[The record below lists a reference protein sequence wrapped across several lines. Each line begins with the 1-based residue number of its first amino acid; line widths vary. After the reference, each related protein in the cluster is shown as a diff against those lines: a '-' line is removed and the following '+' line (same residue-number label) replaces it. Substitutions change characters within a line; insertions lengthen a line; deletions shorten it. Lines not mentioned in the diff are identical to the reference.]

1 MSHVS
6 RYDTK
11 ILDPHWYTTRE
22 HHEAFKMLRD
32 EDPVHWTEDSEYG
45 KNYWLLTRYDHIAE
59 YLQDPKRFS
68 SRLDTRVP
76 RSPKRRTPEE
86 RHAQGLDV
94 RMTTNDDPVH
104 ALYRRPM
111 NKHFSVPA
119 VARMADDIEAIVDEI
134 IAEVGPKGEADLV
147 EELAS
152 ALPMKVI
159 FRMLGIPEEDMEP
172 LNLASWQWMSAADPR
187 YIIDGDEAAT
197 SLHGL
202 NKLIEYCTAL
212 AINRRRSPRDDFAT
226 VVTNMEVDGDKLSV
240 HEAMYYFVTLIG
252 GGAETTR
259 TAASVGTWLFLNN
272 PDQRRLLLENPQNTK
287 GAVEEV
293 LRWVTPERNRFR
305 VATED
310 FDFHGKRIRTGDWV
324 ISFLTSAN
332 RDERRFT
339 EPNKFDILRTPNDH
353 LSLGA
358 GPHQCLGRNLARLE
372 LGIYFPKVLAA
383 FPDLEIVDQGEPQWI
398 ADRSVAGFTTLPV
411 RFSPVEHQLTTP
423 VRT

>member
-1 MSHVS
+1 MSQVS

-11 ILDPHWYTTRE
+11 ILNPHWYTTRE
-22 HHEAFKMLRD
+22 HHEAFRMLRN
-32 EDPVHWTEDSEYG
+32 EDPVHWTEDPEYG

-76 RSPKRRTPEE
+76 RTPKRRTPEE

-119 VARMADDIEAIVDEI
+119 VARMADEIEGIVDEI
-134 IAEVGPKGEADLV
+134 IAEVGPKGQADLV

-159 FRMLGIPEEDMEP
+159 FRMLGIPEEDMP
-172 LNLASWQWMSAADPR
+172 LLNLASWQWMSAADPR
-187 YIIDGDEAAT
+187 YIINGDESAT

-202 NKLIEYCTAL
+202 NTLIEYCTAL
-212 AINRRRSPRDDFAT
+212 AKERRKTPRNDFAT
-226 VVTNMEVDGDKLSV
+226 VIGEMEVDGDKMSI
-240 HEAMYYFVTLIG
+240 HEMMYNYVTLIG

-259 TAASVGTWLFLNN
+259 TAASVGTWLFLKN
-272 PDQRRLLLENPQNTK
+272 PEQRQLLLDNPEFTK

-310 FDFHGKRIRTGDWV
+310 FDFHGKRIRSGDWV

-332 RDERRFT
+332 RDERVFT
-339 EPNKFDILRTPNDH
+339 DPDKFDILRTPNDH
-353 LSLGA
+353 LALGA

-372 LGIYFPKVLAA
+372 LAVYFPKVLAA
-383 FPDLEIVDQGEPQWI
+383 FPDLEVVDEGEPKWI
-398 ADRSVAGFTTLPV
+398 ADRSVAGFITMPV
-411 RFSPVEHQLTTP
+411 RFSPVERRSLSSA
-423 VRT
+423 RN